1 MTEDHRDFFVTRP
14 VAQQA
19 SHLDPAPSI
28 QLVLEHP
35 GDRTRRGRVTGVQD
49 HVPAGLQHL
58 AVLIGRATGQVLQLP
73 IRVRTPKFQKGP
85 LKLRICRLGRGMFG
99 IPNTQ
104 LRTSG
109 NRVIAFQHRLLLT
122 QMKMPVDPVVEGGA

>member
-1 MTEDHRDFFVTRP
+1 MTEDHRDFFVTRS

-35 GDRTRRGRVTGVQD
+35 GDRTRRGRVAGVQD
-49 HVPAGLQHL
+49 YVPTGLQHL
-58 AVLIGRATGQVLQLP
+58 AVLIWRATGQVLQLL
-73 IRVRTPKFQKGP
+73 IRVPTPELQKSS
-85 LKLRICRLGRGMFG
+85 LKLRICRLRCGMFG
-99 IPNTQ
+99 IPNTEF
-104 LRTSG
+104 RTSR

-122 QMKMPVDPVVEGGA
+122 QMKISIEPVVEGGA